1 MHKLEPSYFSCY
13 ETSHTCNILIFPI
26 PHEVICTLCLP
37 IEATKTLHFHAWN
50 VSSAVGF
57 LALYSGCFF
66 MLRAFLFSFTFVF
79 VCFFSVH
86 VADAVAG
93 SAEPWQLGFQEPVT
107 EIMEAIVKSHNFVM
121 LVMSAVVIVVFVLLA
136 YVLVKFRKRGDGPVE
151 FNRKHSHNVTLEILW
166 TLVPLVIVGFLT
178 VSNVKLIKYEQQL
191 PEADLV
197 VKAIGYQWYW
207 AYSYP
212 ENNISFESFMK
223 PDSELKDGELRLL
236 EVDNRVV
243 VPVGKTILL
252 QSTSAD
258 VIHSWAV
265 PALGIKVDAV
275 PGRLNEV
282 WFSVKKPGVYYGQCS
297 ELCGRLHGFMP
308 IVVEAVTQEE
318 FDLWIARKK
327 ETEG

>member
-1 MHKLEPSYFSCY
+1 
-13 ETSHTCNILIFPI
+13 
-26 PHEVICTLCLP
+26 
-37 IEATKTLHFHAWN
+37 
-50 VSSAVGF
+50 
-57 LALYSGCFF
+57 
-66 MLRAFLFSFTFVF
+66 MLRAFLFGFVL

-86 VADAVAG
+86 VVGAIAG
-93 SAEPWQLGFQEPVT
+93 PAEPWQMGFQEPVT
-107 EIMEAIVKSHNFVM
+107 EIMEAIIKSHNFVM
-121 LVMSAVVIVVFVLLA
+121 LVMSAVVVAVFALLT
-136 YVLVKFRKRGDGPVE
+136 YVLIKFRKRGDGPVE
-151 FNRKHSHNVTLEILW
+151 FNRRHSHNVLLEVLW

-207 AYSYP
+207 VYSYP

-223 PDSELKDGELRLL
+223 PDSELEGGELRLL

-243 VPVGKTILL
+243 VPIGKTILL

-282 WFSVKKPGVYYGQCS
+282 WFSVKKPGIYYGQCS

-318 FDLWIARKK
+318 FDAWIAQKK